1 MRQRGVFFGVVA
13 LTAVI
18 FAGSAGASTT
28 QPLSFEHD
36 GGESYVRCEATEP
49 RTIVKTGQSCTII
62 QPAGGT
68 AWCVL
73 RITKH
78 APAAVVQRCKIRQ
91 ASTYRENVAH
101 VVQVIEMK
109 GWVSLQDATQI
120 ADIRQG
126 NGHQDNRAHVSQV
139 TTLALGRGGH
149 GGGDDDDDDDDRR
162 RATTH
167 PDVGQAQEAHQSVI
181 VCQGAAGALGP
192 WDPANCRAGHGMR
205 ADNVSS
211 VSQKQ
216 SESEHATGAGTIVQE
231 QNTDS
236 RPNACTPGD
245 AADPVVPDAD
255 ANACANVDQSTQL
268 YHPGAGK
275 NHSQL
280 TQRYV
285 QSQEASRAHLAF
297 QCQGFPGA
305 PCYLSGLPE
314 VGGLDHTINQS
325 GPKRSEILTEQ
336 HSFQVQRVDDVTTF
350 VRKQDPR
357 ISKGTSSAQ
366 GKHPD
371 NVWKGLQTATQLQFE
386 DDKLRG
392 DTQAARLEYFGKTSG
407 KIRATQVVNQN
418 GKKKTNSCSGWVCA
432 AVLECTTT
440 PPEYERARLAAS
452 TATYGG
458 QTCTASPGG
467 GHGSGHGD
475 DDEDD
480 DDDDEHDDDDDEH
493 DDDDDD

>member
-1 MRQRGVFFGVVA
+1 MKQRGVFVVVVGVIA
-13 LTAVI
+13 AG
-18 FAGSAGASTT
+18 FAGSADASTAR
-28 QPLSFEHD
+28 PLSLEHD
-36 GGESYVRCEATEP
+36 GGGGYPRCEATKP

-68 AWCVL
+68 AWCVQ

-78 APAAVVQRCKIRQ
+78 GSAAVTQRCKIRQ

-126 NGHQDNRAHVSQV
+126 NGHQDNRAYVSQV

-149 GGGDDDDDDDDRR
+149 GSGDDDDDDDDDRR
-162 RATTH
+162 RVATH
-167 PDVGQAQEAHQSVI
+167 PNVGQTQEAHQSVI

-192 WDPANCRAGHGMR
+192 WDPANCRSGNGMR

-211 VSQKQ
+211 VTQKQ
-216 SESEHATGAGTIVQE
+216 SESEKAAGAGTIVQE

-236 RPNACTPGD
+236 RPNACTHGD
-245 AADPVVPDAD
+245 AADPVVPDES

-268 YHPGAGK
+268 SHPGAGK

-280 TQRYV
+280 SQHYV
-285 QSQEASRAHLAF
+285 QSQEASRAHSAV

-305 PCYLSGLPE
+305 PCYLSGPPE

-371 NVWKGLQTATQLQFE
+371 NVWKGLQTATQLQYE
-386 DDKLRG
+386 DGKLRG
-392 DTQAARLEYFGKTSG
+392 DTQTARLEYFGKTSG

-432 AVLECTTT
+432 AVLECTTAL
-440 PPEYERARLAAS
+440 PEYERARLAQR

-458 QTCTASPGG
+458 QTCTVSPGG
-467 GHGSGHGD
+467 YGGGHGD
-475 DDEDD
+475 DDDD
-480 DDDDEHDDDDDEH
+480 DDHDDDD
-493 DDDDDD
+493 